1 MNSIYASIFG
11 ESPATQQARA
21 NRDSAFQAMLDT
33 RKKAAEEQ
41 KTADETMARYNAF
54 GNLLTTMVQPL
65 GWGVGGGF
73 NGGNTGGVQ
82 KYDDRQYLAAFN
94 RAVKD
99 AENLRNIGTQQEE
112 YRLKLADEDYKRA
125 IANDQAYRNAV
136 LTEVAD
142 TRRARLKQE
151 ADARNF
157 ELRSKL
163 NQEQIAGRIAVAE
176 ATARAK
182 YQFRTTGGGRASD
195 SVRDNLIKRANAA
208 YAAILQDYN
217 KKKMAGIEGL
227 QEPPTYDDF
236 LQQFGAQN
244 GVSVTTGN
252 TQSAAP
258 ATTTATA
265 PATTPATKTATTA
278 AASPAKT
285 TETKSGSSAKSGHVT
300 FKTGGGYASG
310 KKNTNTKKN
319 DKSSVTLE

>member
-33 RKKAAEEQ
+33 RKKAVEEQ

-73 NGGNTGGVQ
+73 NGSNTGGVQ
-82 KYDDRQYLAAFN
+82 KYDDRQYIAAFN

-99 AENLRNIGTQQEE
+99 AENLRNIGTEQDE
-112 YRLKLADEDYKRA
+112 YRLRLANEDYERA
-125 IANDQAYRNAV
+125 LANDRMAQQAALR
-136 LTEVAD
+136 EI
-142 TRRARLKQE
+142 E
-151 ADARNF
+151 DARRQKIKD
-157 ELRSKL
+157 EAEARTYERRSQL
-163 NQEQIAGRIAVAE
+163 NQEQIAGRIALAE

-182 YQFRTTGGGRASD
+182 YQFRTTGGGRVGD
-195 SVRDNLIKRANAA
+195 SVRDNLLKRANAA

-217 KKKMAGIEGL
+217 KKQMAGVEGL
-227 QEPPTYDDF
+227 QEPPTYDEF

-244 GVSVTTGN
+244 GVRVSTGP
-252 TQSAAP
+252 TQVATAP
-258 ATTTATA
+258 ARTTATA
-265 PATTPATKTATTA
+265 PAAKASKNITVPAPP
-278 AASPAKT
+278 AS
-285 TETKSGSSAKSGHVT
+285 SGNNGKVT
-300 FKTGGGYASG
+300 FKTGKTGGGYASG
-310 KKNTNTKKN
+310 KNNTKKN

>member
-21 NRDSAFQAMLDT
+21 NRNSAFQAMLDT

-73 NGGNTGGVQ
+73 NGSNTGGVQ

-99 AENLRNIGTQQEE
+99 AENLRNIGTEQDE
-112 YRLKLADEDYKRA
+112 YRLRLANEDYERA
-125 IANDQAYRNAV
+125 LANDRMAQQAALR
-136 LTEVAD
+136 EM
-142 TRRARLKQE
+142 E
-151 ADARNF
+151 DARRQKIKD
-157 ELRSKL
+157 EAEARTYERRSQL
-163 NQEQIAGRIAVAE
+163 NQEQIAGRIALAE

-182 YQFRTTGGGRASD
+182 YQFRTTGGGRVGD
-195 SVRDNLIKRANAA
+195 SVRDNLLKRANAA

-217 KKKMAGIEGL
+217 KKQMAGVEGL
-227 QEPPTYDDF
+227 QEPPTYDEF

-244 GVSVTTGN
+244 GIRVATGPAQGA
-252 TQSAAP
+252 TAP
-258 ATTTATA
+258 ARTTATA
-265 PATTPATKTATTA
+265 PA
-278 AASPAKT
+278 AKT
-285 TETKSGSSAKSGHVT
+285 QKNITVPAPPASSGNNGHVT